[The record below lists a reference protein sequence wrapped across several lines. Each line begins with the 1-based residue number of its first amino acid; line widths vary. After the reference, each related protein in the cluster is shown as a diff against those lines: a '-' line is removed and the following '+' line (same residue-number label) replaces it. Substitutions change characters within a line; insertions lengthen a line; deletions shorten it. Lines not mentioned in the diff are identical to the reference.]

1 MLGMRRIVLLAAIMA
16 GVALLVGS
24 VAIGVLYATAIE
36 QQRQR
41 LQDTVATQ
49 ARLVDAMLRFDHLY
63 STYPE
68 GPFAGT
74 LEQFVA
80 AHTAPAP
87 EHQTATGLLMLFQ
100 GANGGFNIWFSQDRL
115 ATLGQGGVTEPSPMA
130 EPMRRAVAGETGT
143 LIGPDE
149 AGRRIIIAYAPVEKL
164 NLGIMATADLKL
176 IRSPFVRAAG
186 IVGAAALLMIALG
199 TAAFLFVGE
208 PWTRRLRESETRF
221 RELFE
226 NMRSGVA
233 VFAAVDDGADFVF
246 KDLNRS
252 GEAIARLGREMVTGR
267 RLTEVFPGAE
277 GFGLPEVMTRVWRSG
292 QTESVPARFYEDQRL
307 QGWRECDV
315 YKVPSGEVVVLF
327 TDVTQQ
333 EQARHDL
340 SESEER
346 FRGTFENAA
355 VGMAHVGTDGAWLR
369 VNQRLCD
376 ILGYDRED
384 LLRKTFQDL
393 THPDDLAA
401 DMDLLDRLT
410 RGEIASFQI
419 DKRYFHRDGHVV
431 WITLTTSLQR
441 DPEGQPLYCICII
454 EDITTRRQTAQA
466 LRDSE
471 IRLRTLLD
479 ASPDDIL
486 LLSTSGAILAI
497 NKAARQRLTG
507 ADSETG
513 GKDTPIGRQLEEA
526 MPRDLA
532 YRHLAVARR
541 VAATTAFA
549 HYEQSVGESWFEFW
563 YYPVVR
569 EGGRIS
575 EVALFARDVTER
587 KKAEADLRKLYQAIQ
602 QSPVSVVI
610 TDPEGRIE
618 YVNPKFTEV
627 SGYSLAEAI
636 GENPRILKSGDT
648 PSEAYDQLW
657 QTISAG
663 RIWRGEFHNRRKSGE
678 LFWELASIAP
688 VKDASGRI
696 THFVAVKEDI
706 TERRDAEESLRRAQQ
721 LQAIG
726 QLTGGIAHDFNNL
739 LAIIIGNLQLLRE
752 RIDGGE
758 KLQELMDDA
767 LWSAQR
773 GAELTHRLLAFARRQ
788 PLQPDV
794 IDLNAVI
801 RGMTDL
807 LRRTLGATIEIRED
821 LAADLWPAF
830 VDRSELERALINL
843 AVNARD
849 AMRSGGIL
857 TLQTRNAVL
866 GADDVQPFQ
875 DLEPGDYAVLA
886 VSDTG
891 EGMAPEVIKRAFD
904 PFFTTKGVGK
914 GSGLGLSMVYGF
926 AKQSGGHAGLES
938 AVGRGTVARLYLPR
952 AQPAA
957 ARGGA
962 EAAAAVSE
970 DLKGR
975 TILVVE
981 DETRLRKLAVTM
993 LQQLGA
999 DVHEAEDGA
1008 AALRILDRGPPMDV
1022 LFTDIELPGDL
1033 NGAQL
1038 ADLVLRRRPQ
1048 TAIVL
1053 TTGYAKDIIDDDSSF
1068 EDDVPMLFKPY
1079 RRSDLSRAIIRALA
1093 IAEMP
1098 QRGAG

>member
-1 MLGMRRIVLLAAIMA
+1 
-16 GVALLVGS
+16 
-24 VAIGVLYATAIE
+24 
-36 QQRQR
+36 
-41 LQDTVATQ
+41 
-49 ARLVDAMLRFDHLY
+49 
-63 STYPE
+63 
-68 GPFAGT
+68 
-74 LEQFVA
+74 
-80 AHTAPAP
+80 
-87 EHQTATGLLMLFQ
+87 
-100 GANGGFNIWFSQDRL
+100 
-115 ATLGQGGVTEPSPMA
+115 
-130 EPMRRAVAGETGT
+130 
-143 LIGPDE
+143 
-149 AGRRIIIAYAPVEKL
+149 
-164 NLGIMATADLKL
+164 
-176 IRSPFVRAAG
+176 
-186 IVGAAALLMIALG
+186 
-199 TAAFLFVGE
+199 
-208 PWTRRLRESETRF
+208 
-221 RELFE
+221 
-226 NMRSGVA
+226 
-233 VFAAVDDGADFVF
+233 
-246 KDLNRS
+246 
-252 GEAIARLGREMVTGR
+252 
-267 RLTEVFPGAE
+267 
-277 GFGLPEVMTRVWRSG
+277 
-292 QTESVPARFYEDQRL
+292 
-307 QGWRECDV
+307 
-315 YKVPSGEVVVLF
+315 
-327 TDVTQQ
+327 
-333 EQARHDL
+333 
-340 SESEER
+340 
-346 FRGTFENAA
+346 
-355 VGMAHVGTDGAWLR
+355 
-369 VNQRLCD
+369 
-376 ILGYDRED
+376 
-384 LLRKTFQDL
+384 
-393 THPDDLAA
+393 
-401 DMDLLDRLT
+401 
-410 RGEIASFQI
+410 
-419 DKRYFHRDGHVV
+419 
-431 WITLTTSLQR
+431 
-441 DPEGQPLYCICII
+441 
-454 EDITTRRQTAQA
+454 
-466 LRDSE
+466 
-471 IRLRTLLD
+471 
-479 ASPDDIL
+479 
-486 LLSTSGAILAI
+486 
-497 NKAARQRLTG
+497 
-507 ADSETG
+507 
-513 GKDTPIGRQLEEA
+513 
-526 MPRDLA
+526 
-532 YRHLAVARR
+532 
-541 VAATTAFA
+541 
-549 HYEQSVGESWFEFW
+549 
-563 YYPVVR
+563 VR

-575 EVALFARDVTER
+575 EVALFARDITER

-636 GENPRILKSGDT
+636 GENPRLLKSGDT

-663 RIWRGEFHNRRKSGE
+663 RIWRGEFHNKRKSGE

-688 VKDASGRI
+688 VKDASGKI

-794 IDLNAVI
+794 IDLNTVI

-849 AMRSGGIL
+849 AMRSGGVL

-866 GADDVQPFQ
+866 GPEDVQPFQ

-891 EGMAPEVIKRAFD
+891 EGMAPDVIKRAFD

-957 ARGGA
+957 ARGEIQAVAG
-962 EAAAAVSE
+962 VSE

-999 DVHEAEDGA
+999 EVHEAEDGA
-1008 AALRILDRGPPMDV
+1008 AALRIFDRGPPMDV

-1093 IAEMP
+1093 IAELP
-1098 QRGAG
+1098 QRGA